1 MRKKRSSLI
10 QKQYKYES
18 ESNAYLIE
26 VGLEDYNDIYD
37 QWDPA
42 PFRKR
47 FIQEEFNEFIITSA
61 EDIPKNY
68 NIILVL
74 YLPEASKDD
83 KKEGAVRAAYANF
96 YLYAAAKEKRSLA
109 DIQKKTLLYLLF
121 SIALLG
127 IGYVFLNK
135 TEHIVLNIIREGIFI
150 GGWVFLWEAIT
161 NIFIT
166 RRDIINMLNLYKRVY
181 LSEIRFIYRQSN

>member
-1 MRKKRSSLI
+1 MRKKRSSPI
-10 QKQYKYES
+10 QKQYKYEP
-18 ESNAYLIE
+18 ETNAYLIE

-42 PFRKR
+42 PFKKR

-61 EDIPKNY
+61 EDIPKHY

-74 YLPEASKDD
+74 YLPEGRKDD

-96 YLYAAAKEKRSLA
+96 YLYAAAKEKRSLM
-109 DIQKKTLLYLLF
+109 DIQKKTLSYLLLSF
-121 SIALLG
+121 SLLG
-127 IGYVFLNK
+127 IGYLYLNE
-135 TEHIVLNIIREGIFI
+135 TEHIAMNIIREGIFI

-166 RRDIINMLNLYKRVY
+166 RRDIITRLNLFKRIY
-181 LSEIRFIYRQSN
+181 LSEIRFVYLQ

>member
-1 MRKKRSSLI
+1 MRMKRSSPI
-10 QKQYKYES
+10 QKQYKYEA
-18 ESNAYLIE
+18 ETNAYLIE
-26 VGLEDYNDIYD
+26 AGLEDYNDIYD

-61 EDIPKNY
+61 EDIPKHN

-74 YLPEASKDD
+74 YLPEGRKDD
-83 KKEGAVRAAYANF
+83 KKESAVRAAYANF
-96 YLYAAAKEKRSLA
+96 YLYAAAKERRSLV
-109 DIQKKTLLYLLF
+109 DIRKKTLLYLLF
-121 SIALLG
+121 SFSLLS
-127 IGYVFLNK
+127 IGYLYLNE
-135 TEHIVLNIIREGIFI
+135 TEHIALNIIREGIFI

-166 RRDIINMLNLYKRVY
+166 RHDIMTRLNLYKRIY
-181 LSEIRFIYRQSN
+181 QSEIRFIYQR